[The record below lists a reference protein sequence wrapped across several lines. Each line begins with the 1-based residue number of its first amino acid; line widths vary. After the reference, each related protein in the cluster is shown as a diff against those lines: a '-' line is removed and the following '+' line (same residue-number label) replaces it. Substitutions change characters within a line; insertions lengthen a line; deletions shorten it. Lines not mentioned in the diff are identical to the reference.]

1 MSKVEILIIIAL
13 IISGFILKAGLHL
26 YQIRKWGKEN
36 QKRIKKLKKKWKFL
50 KKKNKLKKLK

>member
-13 IISGFILKAGLHL
+13 IISGFIFKAGLHL

-36 QKRIKKLKKKWKFL
+36 QKRIKKLKKNGSF
-50 KKKNKLKKLK
+50 